1 MRSISTMIVDDGGV
15 GVATSTGE
23 DTKPVM
29 NYYNDGQ
36 EEEDDDQEQQE
47 NDLVIDDGQQQHFAA
62 GTGNSSGNDTDS
74 ETYSTVSGA
83 GGAFSLAALNGGRR
97 KQHKPIRYPTL
108 TQPFFFEIILVLNH
122 SSFGIFWLI

>member
-1 MRSISTMIVDDGGV
+1 MIVDDGGV
-15 GVATSTGE
+15 GVATTTTGE

-36 EEEDDDQEQQE
+36 EGQEEEDDENEEQQE
-47 NDLVIDDGQQQHFAA
+47 NDLVIDDGQQQHFATGA
-62 GTGNSSGNDTDS
+62 GNSSGNDTDS

-108 TQPFFFEIILVLNH
+108 TQPFFYEIILVLNH
-122 SSFGIFWLI
+122 FSFGIFWLI